1 MSRGLIL
8 YFSQGGTTT
17 QVAESIAA
25 GLLVGGY
32 QVYLYDMQVG
42 QPPDP
47 RGYDLLGIGSPTYY
61 FRAPFSVL
69 DCVHALPDLD
79 GLPAF
84 VFVLYG
90 ALGGDAG
97 NDIRRA
103 LAGKNASDVG
113 YLRCC
118 GADYYLPYLKQGYLF
133 SPGHPTGQELAEAES
148 FGRQIAV
155 RVKGEDYTAAAE
167 DRPPAAIYRLER
179 FLVHRWL
186 AEQVYSRLF
195 RVDRDRCTACGL
207 CVQEC
212 PTGNIAED
220 SEGVPVWGRNC
231 LLCLYCEMNCPAEAV
246 SSPATGLLFLP
257 FIKYNVG
264 HALRNPAVD
273 YVRVKQNRGQI
284 NRL

>member
-1 MSRGLIL
+1 LIL

-25 GLLVGGY
+25 GLLVAGY
-32 QVYLYDMQVG
+32 QVYLHDMQVG
-42 QPPDP
+42 RPPDP
-47 RGYDLLGIGSPTYY
+47 RGYDLLGIGSPTYH
-61 FRAPFSVL
+61 FRAPYSVL
-69 DCVHALPDLD
+69 DCVHALPDLN

-103 LAGKNASDVG
+103 LAGKDARDVG
-113 YLRCC
+113 YLRCP
-118 GADYYLPYLKQGYLF
+118 GANYYLPYLKQGYLF
-133 SPGHPTGQELAEAES
+133 SPGQPSGEELAQAEK
-148 FGRQIAV
+148 FGRQVAV
-155 RVKGEDYTAAAE
+155 RVKDQDYAVAMGDPT
-167 DRPPAAIYRLER
+167 PAAIYRLQR
-179 FLVHRWL
+179 FLVQRWL
-186 AEQVYSRLF
+186 VEQIYSRLF

-207 CVQEC
+207 CIQEC
-212 PTGNIAED
+212 PTGNIAQD
-220 SEGVPVWGRNC
+220 SEGYPDWGRNC

-264 HALRNPAVD
+264 HASRDPAVD
-273 YVRVKQNRGQI
+273 YVRVKHNQGQTQQ
-284 NRL
+284 L